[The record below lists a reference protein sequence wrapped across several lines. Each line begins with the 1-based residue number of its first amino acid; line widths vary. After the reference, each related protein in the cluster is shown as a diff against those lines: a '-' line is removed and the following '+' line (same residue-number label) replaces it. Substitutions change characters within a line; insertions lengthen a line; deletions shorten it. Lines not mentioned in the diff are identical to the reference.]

1 MERIKIIIKAILW
14 PATILNGFVVLYKV
28 PENWL
33 EAQPMLEFLLNDW
46 VRIFQFLVFV
56 CILLWLVWPLIIS
69 KKAKLEKKR
78 IKENSVKLIKE
89 DSVFLKF
96 KNSIFS
102 NIEIKENEV
111 YFKNP
116 IHIDLNHHTGC
127 GILAL
132 QKVKLD
138 YIPIKAKTTKIVTN
152 CYHHV
157 FSGFK
162 VIIKQNTKEI
172 KLEDFGE
179 FEIVLSDDYDIK
191 TSTSYQYFEF
201 KIEIIDNEL
210 KERISE
216 ENFGLSTL
224 LNMKIKSIKY
234 DDS

>member
-1 MERIKIIIKAILW
+1 MFVLVAILIGLMIW
-14 PATILNGFVVLYKV
+14 NQLKTKKPINS
-28 PENWL
+28 P
-33 EAQPMLEFLLNDW
+33 
-46 VRIFQFLVFV
+46 
-56 CILLWLVWPLIIS
+56 IS
-69 KKAKLEKKR
+69 KN
-78 IKENSVKLIKE
+78 ISNISKE
-89 DSVFLKF
+89 DSIFLKF

-102 NIEIKENEV
+102 NIETKDNEI

-138 YIPIKAKTTKIVTN
+138 YIPIKVKTIKIVTN
-152 CYHHV
+152 YYHHV

-162 VIIKQNTKEI
+162 VIIKQNTREI

-179 FEIVLSDDYDIK
+179 FEIVLSDGYDIK

-201 KIEIIDNEL
+201 KIEITDNEL
-210 KERISE
+210 EERISE

-234 DDS
+234 DID